1 MFANMGLKNIVGVI
15 IKMKKFFLPTEHDKQ
30 QRKLYQQRLL
40 FYSEFIGKGDLC
52 FDIGAN
58 IGDRTQIFLDLGAN
72 VFSVEPQESCCENL
86 KKRFGNKITLVEK
99 GVGSKEEVKDFYI
112 SDYSQ
117 VSSFSTEWI
126 DNLKR
131 ERFKNA
137 EWNKK
142 VPIEITTLDN
152 IIPINKIPAFI
163 KIDVEGFEL
172 EVLKGLSKPFKYLSF
187 EFAVPDNLDNLKKC
201 LLQLQSSHN
210 SLSCNYAVLDNTFLE
225 LTNWINI
232 DEMIQV
238 VSEKKFID
246 NNAGDIYIKAN

>member
-1 MFANMGLKNIVGVI
+1 MNNIISNI
-15 IKMKKFFLPTEHDKQ
+15 IKVKKFFLPTKHDKK
-30 QRKLYQQRLL
+30 QRKLYQERFS
-40 FYSEFIGKGDLC
+40 FYSQFIDKGDLC

-58 IGDRTQIFLDLGAN
+58 IGDRTQIFLELGAN
-72 VFSVEPQESCCENL
+72 VFSVEPQESCCQNL
-86 KKRFGNKITLVEK
+86 KKRFGNKITLIEK

-112 SDYSQ
+112 SNYSQ

-131 ERFKNA
+131 ERFKDA

-142 VPIEITTLDN
+142 VQIEITTLDN
-152 IIPINKIPAFI
+152 IIPVNKIPGFI

-187 EFAVPDNLDNLKKC
+187 EFAVPDNLDNLIKC
-201 LLQLQSSHN
+201 LQQLQSSHDN
-210 SLSCNYAVLDNTFLE
+210 LHCNYAVLDNTFLE
-225 LTNWINI
+225 LTNWISI
-232 DEMIQV
+232 DEMVQV
-238 VSEKKFID
+238 ASEKKFSN

>member
-1 MFANMGLKNIVGVI
+1 MNNVISNI
-15 IKMKKFFLPTEHDKQ
+15 IKVKKFFLPTKHDKK
-30 QRKLYQQRLL
+30 QRKLYQERFS
-40 FYSEFIGKGDLC
+40 FYSQFIDKGDLC

-58 IGDRTQIFLDLGAN
+58 IGDRTQIFLELGAN
-72 VFSVEPQESCCENL
+72 VFSVEPQESCCQNL
-86 KKRFGNKITLVEK
+86 KKRFGNKITLIEK

-112 SDYSQ
+112 SNYSQ

-131 ERFKNA
+131 ERFKDA

-142 VPIEITTLDN
+142 VQIEITTLDN
-152 IIPINKIPAFI
+152 IIPVNKIPGFI

-187 EFAVPDNLDNLKKC
+187 EFAVPDNLDNLIKC
-201 LLQLQSSHN
+201 LQQLQSSHDN
-210 SLSCNYAVLDNTFLE
+210 LHCNYAVLDNTFLE
-225 LTNWINI
+225 LTNWISI
-232 DEMIQV
+232 DEMVQV
-238 VSEKKFID
+238 ASGKEFSD

>member
-163 KIDVEGFEL
+163 KIDV
-172 EVLKGLSKPFKYLSF
+172 
-187 EFAVPDNLDNLKKC
+187 
-201 LLQLQSSHN
+201 
-210 SLSCNYAVLDNTFLE
+210 
-225 LTNWINI
+225 
-232 DEMIQV
+232 
-238 VSEKKFID
+238 
-246 NNAGDIYIKAN
+246 